1 MSNFFL
7 APRSILFFSIGLSC
21 MLIFFNAHTRLE
33 SVKVAT
39 EVHSSTLPDIDY
51 SSPTGYASGQRV
63 VLMARGI
70 DGCHWIMNAQRMAHE
85 GHWRIRQMPDDN
97 APYGRDMHWSQFLL
111 WWLVILGRMVAY
123 FTGLPLGAAIESAS
137 VWCVVPLHLILAI
150 ALPLS
155 LRKVYGTGACALL
168 AFGIGG
174 FYPMAS
180 LFFAGQC
187 DHHGIVTAFLLCS
200 ILYFCAGC
208 WKSTQNLGSGW
219 MVASGVFLGAGLWIS
234 AATVI
239 PTLAGFGVTLG
250 FFRLLPVGR
259 SFEPRGLLAWSASAA
274 ISSFGFYLLEYFP
287 GHMACRLEVNNSLYS
302 LALLGMG
309 FFLHYLSPAK
319 HYGMTWSRFAI
330 LLCSLLAMVLPFVLI
345 MFFKESVF
353 APTDLFLYYL
363 HKDYIAEF
371 QNIGIFVKKQTLDQ
385 LLVCLSP
392 LPLVVFAGLK
402 LFFTDAVDVEKKAA
416 LISAMGAAAAVTL
429 LACFQVRWLGT
440 ANSLWLASLTLVV
453 ACVFPAI
460 PERRLRLK
468 KLEWVTGVVFMLA
481 LVIQMPQLMI
491 REALSNW
498 GMQFLPN
505 EGDIAVAFARDT
517 AYRLRA
523 LSGKEPAVVASGPT
537 TTTWLMYFG
546 GLKGLGTL
554 YWENTEGLKATAALY
569 ASESHQEAAQI
580 IKQRGISFIVFLS
593 PEPCDNEY
601 PRLYRGLPPG
611 PPLEDIFATQLTT
624 TGDVPS
630 WARFIQVSVPE
641 NLPNAWAAVYDVR
654 RVGRIVP
661 FARE

>member
-1 MSNFFL
+1 V
-7 APRSILFFSIGLSC
+7 ILCNAATRIGCVERASAL
-21 MLIFFNAHTRLE
+21 N
-33 SVKVAT
+33 
-39 EVHSSTLPDIDY
+39 SSTLPASDF
-51 SSPTGYASGQRV
+51 SSPTGYSGGQRV
-63 VLMARGI
+63 VVLKGSGI
-70 DGCHWIMNAQRMAHE
+70 DSCHWIMNAQRMAHE
-85 GHWRIRQMPDDN
+85 GAWRIRHMPDDN

-111 WWLVILGRMVAY
+111 WWLVVLGLIVAF
-123 FTGLPLGAAIESAS
+123 FTGLPLGAAIESAA
-137 VWCVVPLHLILAI
+137 VWCVVPLHIILAI

-155 LRKVYGTGACALL
+155 LRKAFGTGACVLL

-208 WKSTQNLGSGW
+208 WKSTPNASNSW
-219 MVASGVFLGAGLWIS
+219 MIASGVFLGAGLWIS

-239 PTLAGFGVTLG
+239 PAVVGFGLG
-250 FFRLLPVGR
+250 LGVFSLLPIGR
-259 SFEPRGLLAWSASAA
+259 SFEPRGLLLWSASAA

-287 GHMACRLEVNNSLYS
+287 SHMACRLEVNNPLYS

-309 FFLHYLSPAK
+309 FFLHYLSPSK
-319 HYGMTWSRFAI
+319 RYGMTWSRFAI

-345 MFFKESVF
+345 AFYKETVF
-353 APTDLFLYYL
+353 SPADLFLYHL

-371 QNIGIFVKKQTLDQ
+371 QNIGTFLKKQTWDQ

-392 LPLVVFAGLK
+392 LPLVGFAVLR
-402 LFFTDAVDVEKKAA
+402 LLFTDAVAVEKKAA
-416 LISAMGAAAAVTL
+416 LVTAAAAAVAVTL

-453 ACVFPAI
+453 ACVFPT
-460 PERRLRLK
+460 PCGTLRLK
-468 KLEWVTGVVFMLA
+468 RLEWVGAAVFMLA

-498 GMQFLPN
+498 GRQILPN

-554 YWENTEGLKATAALY
+554 YWENAEGLKATAALY
-569 ASESHQEAAQI
+569 ASETGQAAAQI
-580 IKQRGISFIVFLS
+580 VKERGVSFIVFLS
-593 PEPCDNEY
+593 PEPCENEY
-601 PRLYRGLPPG
+601 PRLHRGLPPG
-611 PPLEDIFATQLTT
+611 PPLDDTFAMGLTSM
-624 TGDVPS
+624 GEVPP
-630 WARFIQVSVPE
+630 WAKYIEMPVPA
-641 NLPNAWAAVYDVR
+641 NLSNAWAAVYDVR
-654 RVGRIVP
+654 QVGKPAPNFRK
-661 FARE
+661 E